1 MNESLGLRVR
11 GVVLYT
17 NYLRLPK
24 AAVVFLVSLV
34 CLTAVAQQPSSPVLG
49 QGQGIGSVGGKEAQV
64 VKGQEIAS
72 PAPGQKD
79 ISKQPE
85 PPSQSGASSNVPTLG
100 VETVPGKPISPSS
113 ITAQNLRQP
122 VRNSVRDTKRRA
134 DQSEVRTFTSVTLY
148 QGEVKVL
155 DRPGVSRVAIGNGKL
170 ITAQVVEDK
179 QIVLLG
185 ESAGTTTL
193 YVWLRNG
200 AQVNYEVTVTADHSG
215 KITGELRN
223 LLSAYPEV
231 SVNRIGDR
239 IILDGAYANQES
251 AEKIKKIVAAYP
263 QILNLIKDRP
273 AEQKVEVERM
283 VQLDVKVVEIRK
295 NALESLG
302 IKWFDQ
308 VTGPV
313 FATSSMFYSNTGFR
327 GVPDERYQPALW
339 PTATAARPFITYLGF
354 ATQISSLL
362 NFLEQN
368 GDSWVMAEPKVTS
381 VSGGEATFQVGGEI
395 PIPVAAGPGQIQV
408 VYKEYGV
415 IIKFNPVIDQS
426 GNVRTGIT
434 AEVSQPN
441 LANSRQGFLAFD
453 TNRTKTDVSM
463 REGETLVIAGLLKN
477 QGSKGSDAVP
487 VLGSIPVIGR
497 LFSTK
502 EFRNERIEMVM
513 VVTPRILNPDSDL
526 NRQLTQDAKSKL
538 ESISDLVKQQLAK

>member
-1 MNESLGLRVR
+1 VLGLIDK
-11 GVVLYT
+11 GTILYT
-17 NYLRLPK
+17 NYINVHK
-24 AAVVFLVSLV
+24 AVVFFLAGLLSLTT
-34 CLTAVAQQPSSPVLG
+34 LAQQTNTPALG
-49 QGQGIGSVGGKEAQV
+49 QGQGVGSASTKEEVQV
-64 VKGQEIAS
+64 IEGQETAPVEIQQKDTLKQPIEPSPKGSIGASEPNSNIQTATSNPAPS
-72 PAPGQKD
+72 PADRYITTQTKKTNPAIKRT
-79 ISKQPE
+79 
-85 PPSQSGASSNVPTLG
+85 ASRSD
-100 VETVPGKPISPSS
+100 
-113 ITAQNLRQP
+113 A
-122 VRNSVRDTKRRA
+122 
-134 DQSEVRTFTSVTLY
+134 RTFTTVTLY

-155 DRPGVSRVAIGNGKL
+155 ERPGVTRVAIGNGKL
-170 ITAQVVEDK
+170 ITAQVVEDR

-193 YVWLRNG
+193 YVWLRSG
-200 AQVNYEVTVTADHSG
+200 AQVNYEVTVTSDHSG
-215 KITGELRN
+215 KVTSELRN

-231 SVNRIGDR
+231 SVNRVGDR

-313 FATSSMFYSNTGFR
+313 FATSSMFYANTGFR
-327 GVPDERYQPALW
+327 GVPDERYQPAQW
-339 PTATAARPFITYLGF
+339 PVATAARPFITYLGF

-453 TNRTKTDVSM
+453 TNRTKTDVNM

-477 QGSKGSDAVP
+477 QGSKGNDAVP

-502 EFRNERIEMVM
+502 EFRNERIEMVV
-513 VVTPRILNPDSDL
+513 VVTPRILVPDSEL

-538 ESISDLVKQQLAK
+538 DSIGDLIKQQLAK